1 MKGQLKGTLILLLT
15 ALIWGCAFVA
25 QSSAADTLQPFTVQ
39 ATRSII
45 GGMALIPVI
54 LAMRLFNKK
63 KSDKNPPKTN
73 NKMLILGGIV
83 CGVVLCTAT
92 NLQQF
97 GIEYTTPGK
106 AGFITALYILF
117 VPLIGLVFKK
127 RVPWHIWICIA
138 VGLVGLY
145 LLCMDGSFSLAIGD
159 TYVLVCAIVFAI
171 HIIAVDYFIQYADGV
186 KLSCIQFF
194 TSGIISLVLMFA
206 FETPDVSTIL
216 DAAIPILY
224 LGIMSTGVAY
234 TLQVVGQKY
243 CSPTVASLAMSFES
257 VFAVLGE
264 FTVFGLI
271 MQKDVSMSA
280 RELIG
285 CLVMFAAIIISQ
297 LPLDKKIKS

>member
-45 GGMALIPVI
+45 GGIALIPVI
-54 LAMRLFNKK
+54 FAMELVNKK
-63 KSDKNPPKTN
+63 KGEKNTPKRSK
-73 NKMLILGGIV
+73 KMLILGGIV
-83 CGVVLCTAT
+83 CGVVLCAAT

-97 GIEYTTPGK
+97 GLEYTTPGN

-117 VPLIGLVFKK
+117 VPIIGLIFKK

-138 VGLVGLY
+138 VGIIGLY
-145 LLCMDGSFSLAIGD
+145 LLCMDGSFSLAVGD
-159 TYVLVCAIVFAI
+159 TYVLICAVVFAI
-171 HIIAVDYFIQYADGV
+171 HIISVDYFIQYVDGV

-194 TSGIISLVLMFA
+194 TSGIISLVMMFI
-206 FETPDVSTIL
+206 FETPDISAII
-216 DAAIPILY
+216 DAAFPILY

-264 FTVFGLI
+264 FVVFGLI
-271 MQKDVSMSA
+271 MQKNVSMSA
-280 RELIG
+280 RELVG

-297 LPLDKKIKS
+297 LPLDRKIKS